1 VNRRRLLTG
10 AEPVEQA
17 METGS
22 SVAGQGDPAG
32 EIGAA
37 WSVKER
43 LRILLKE
50 RELSKIRWWPVDST
64 TPWMPRARDHSAGQD
79 HQDLMAGNLG

>member
-1 VNRRRLLTG
+1 
-10 AEPVEQA
+10 

-43 LRILLKE
+43 LSILLVDLTHDVSNTE
-50 RELSKIRWWPVDST
+50 DST
-64 TPWMPRARDHSAGQD
+64 S
-79 HQDLMAGNLG
+79 